1 MLISTLFFRR
11 EKLFCGVFS
20 SVKWMEKL
28 TIPNFQVKIS
38 AFSNEMKKITKIRHS
53 IFHWILGEKTLLN
66 YNFRPIS
73 NILELIFFP
82 NLVIQTSYY
91 LGGSRWWI
99 FIREFCI
106 FRQKILQ
113 FFATPKI
120 IAIYIQ
126 PIYANICSS
135 SPF

>member
-1 MLISTLFFRR
+1 MKWKNNQNKTL
-11 EKLFCGVFS
+11 
-20 SVKWMEKL
+20 
-28 TIPNFQVKIS
+28 NFPL
-38 AFSNEMKKITKIRHS
+38 N
-53 IFHWILGEKTLLN
+53 LGKKTLLN

-135 SPF
+135 SSPLDVSSLILKKWTHQIILDRGNIMIWYWLCFFYSDICHTDQY